1 MLYAEILSGLWIGDI
16 DIMYNKKFIQDNNI
30 TVILNCTINFQF
42 TDLPNIQNIRIPLS
56 DNLWNNI
63 DTIRNHKDKILN
75 FIDESLETS
84 NILLCCY
91 DGKTISPFIVSL
103 YLMKYGEINKDKL
116 KQIILSKHTGISMD
130 YDLNLLDL

>member
-75 FIDESLETS
+75 FIDESLETN
-84 NILLCCY
+84 NILLCC
-91 DGKTISPFIVSL
+91 
-103 YLMKYGEINKDKL
+103 
-116 KQIILSKHTGISMD
+116 
-130 YDLNLLDL
+130 

>member
-30 TVILNCTINFQF
+30 TVILNCTINFKF

-75 FIDESLETS
+75 FIDESLETN

-91 DGKTISPFIVSL
+91 DGKTISPFILSL
-103 YLMKYGEINKDKL
+103 YLLKYGEITKDKL
-116 KQIILSKHTGISMD
+116 KQIILSKHKGISMD